1 MLQMN
6 EVSNS
11 VYFKLKLA
19 KVLDKYSKIK
29 YSPLSL
35 NFFKDYSK
43 TFKEVCN
50 ESGDQFKWNQYY
62 FEWIKPVQNLWEN
75 ASEKVLKK

>member
-11 VYFKLKLA
+11 AYFKLKLA

-50 ESGDQFKWNQYY
+50 ESGDQFK
-62 FEWIKPVQNLWEN
+62 
-75 ASEKVLKK
+75 